1 MQIKYLK
8 DAPLGQAG
16 DIHDVPDADARVL
29 IILGYAEPYD
39 NKPKR
44 KTKTTTENNTELDLS

>member
-8 DAPLGQAG
+8 DAPNANVG
-16 DIHDVPDADARVL
+16 DIKDVADADAQVL

-39 NKPKR
+39 DKPKR
-44 KTKTTTENNTELDLS
+44 KTKTSSENNTELDLS

>member
-16 DIHDVPDADARVL
+16 DIHDVPDDQAKVL

-44 KTKTTTENNTELDLS
+44 KTKATTENNTELDLS

>member
-16 DIHDVPDADARVL
+16 DVGNVPDDQANVL
-29 IILGYAEPYD
+29 IMLGYAERYD
-39 NKPKR
+39 DKSKR
-44 KTKTTTENNTELDLS
+44 KTKKSPENNTELDL